1 MTETYTCPADGCEY
15 SGLKDSVLG
24 HYSGKQD
31 DAHSGG
37 YADAK
42 RALNKA
48 DGGASADGQESTD
61 STSTQGGATTPSFP
75 SADGGDSQSSDSGA
89 PECPGCGSNDEVYTA
104 DSVLKMYQRHAG
116 VELTPEHRK
125 ALREA
130 DAGCVG
136 CGTAFTV
143 EES

>member
-1 MTETYTCPADGCEY
+1 MPETYTCPVDGCEY

-42 RALNKA
+42 HALS
-48 DGGASADGQESTD
+48 DGGASGGGTESTD
-61 STSTQGGATTPSFP
+61 SESTQGGATTPSFP
-75 SADGGDSQSSDSGA
+75 SDDGGETQSSDSGP
-89 PECPGCGSNDEVYTA
+89 PECPGCGSNDDVYTA
-104 DSVLKMYQRHAG
+104 GSVLKMYQHLAG
-116 VELTPEHRK
+116 VEVTPEHRK
-125 ALREA
+125 ALRQA

-143 EES
+143 GE